1 MNEQV
6 VGTLNN
12 LGLAE
17 FAQKLLSITSTVE
30 GFSNMEE
37 EFNLEKTQIYDFLN
51 LILNQ
56 YEEKNKALKELQ
68 DAKLKETVAKF
79 QAENIALAQKIE
91 TLDVITK
98 KQGKMPQVL

>member
-1 MNEQV
+1 
-6 VGTLNN
+6 
-12 LGLAE
+12 
-17 FAQKLLSITSTVE
+17 
-30 GFSNMEE
+30 MEE